1 MAPTGTSVGRSAA
14 AQERDGAPMVP
25 LFDVRLREEEIEA
38 VVEALRSGWLTMG
51 PRTLEFEQAFA
62 ARLGAR
68 HAVALSSCT
77 AALHLAYLAVGVGPG
92 DEVIVPSYTFVAT
105 AAAVLYCGATPV
117 FADVIGEDDLS
128 LDPADVRRCLS
139 PRTKAVTCVHFAG
152 YPAPVDRLAEL
163 CAAEGVALI
172 EDAAHAPSAT
182 LHGRKLGTW
191 GRVAAFSLYSNKILS
206 VGEGGLL
213 VTDDDDIAE
222 LARGLR
228 SHAMSTGT
236 WDRHNGKSD
245 AYEVLDVGFN
255 YRIDEPRSA
264 LAHAR
269 LGGLEADIS
278 SRRRLT
284 RAYRDRLRGHPGLV
298 VPYGDESVED
308 ACCYIMPLLL
318 RDGTRRDQ
326 VREALRERHGIQT
339 SVHYPPVHSFRGY
352 RERCPDTS
360 LPKSESIASREITVP
375 LFAHMSDSQLDRV
388 VRALEAEVPGYP

>member
-1 MAPTGTSVGRSAA
+1 MAPIETSARHPSA
-14 AQERDGAPMVP
+14 EELDSSPIP

-38 VVEALRSGWLTMG
+38 VVRTLRSGWLTMG
-51 PRTLEFEQAFA
+51 PRTLELEEAFA
-62 ARLGAR
+62 AQLGAR

-77 AALHLAYLAVGVGPG
+77 AALHLAYLAAGVGPG

-105 AAAVLYCGATPV
+105 AAAVLYCGGTPV
-117 FADVIGEDDLS
+117 FADIVGEDDLS
-128 LDPADVRRCLS
+128 LDPEDVRRCFS
-139 PRTKAVTCVHFAG
+139 PRTKAVACVHFAG

-191 GRVAAFSLYSNKILS
+191 GKAAAFSLYSNKILS

-213 VTDDDDIAE
+213 VTDEDDVAE
-222 LARGLR
+222 RARELR
-228 SHAMSTGT
+228 SHAMSAGA
-236 WDRHNGKSD
+236 WDRHNGRSD
-245 AYEVLDVGFN
+245 AYDVLDVGFN

-269 LGGLEADIS
+269 LQRLEADIS

-298 VPYGDESVED
+298 VPYADDAVED

-318 RDGTRRDQ
+318 RDGARRDR
-326 VREALRERHGIQT
+326 VREALRERHGVQT
-339 SVHYPPVHSFRGY
+339 SVHYPPVHRLRAY
-352 RERCPDTS
+352 DERWPGTS
-360 LPKSESIASREITVP
+360 LPKTEALSSREITVP
-375 LFAHMSDSQLDRV
+375 LFEHMSDAQLDRV
-388 VRALEAEVPGYP
+388 VLALETEIPG